1 MVLVS
6 KWNKDGSL
14 IASAG
19 GEKSVKVWL
28 PQAGLKGDQKV
39 KVLSQENDIVD
50 LDWQN
55 STDLASC
62 ALDSNIYLWSITQD

>member
-19 GEKSVKVWL
+19 GDKSVKVWL
-28 PQAGLKGDQKV
+28 PQAVHK
-39 KVLSQENDIVD
+39 ND
-50 LDWQN
+50 
-55 STDLASC
+55 
-62 ALDSNIYLWSITQD
+62 